1 MRTGVFVQV
10 RLGSTRLPAKA
21 LLPLPGGSVIQH
33 VMRALA
39 PVAADVHALLTDPA
53 STAKL
58 APVAEGE
65 GFLLFTG
72 SPEDVLGRFCAASR
86 EYGVD
91 RVVRATGD
99 NPLTCPRLAS
109 QILSIHA
116 ERRADLSH
124 FLGCPWGTGVEV
136 VESRALFDAERAAAD
151 PAEREHITT
160 FHYRHPDRFAIV
172 EEQAPAE
179 AHLPDARVTVD
190 TPEDYERV
198 SRIFQDLYE
207 GSPIGAEA
215 IVRWFGGAGARGA
228 STGGGAA

>member
-1 MRTGVFVQV
+1 VRTGVFVQV

-58 APVAEGE
+58 APVADGE
-65 GFLLFTG
+65 GYLLFTG
-72 SPEDVLGRFCAASR
+72 SPDDVLGRFCAASR

-91 RVVRATGD
+91 RVMRATGD

-109 QILSIHA
+109 LILSLHA
-116 ERRADLSH
+116 EKRADLSH
-124 FLGCPWGTGVEV
+124 VLGCPWGTGVEV
-136 VESRALFDAERAAAD
+136 VESSALFEAERVAAD

-160 FHYRHPDRFAIV
+160 YHYRHPDKFAIV

-179 AHLPDARVTVD
+179 ARLPDARVTVD
-190 TPEDYERV
+190 TAEDYERV
-198 SRIFQDLYE
+198 RRIFVQIYAAA
-207 GSPIGAEA
+207 PIEAQA
-215 IVRWFGGAGARGA
+215 IVRWFREGGA
-228 STGGGAA
+228 